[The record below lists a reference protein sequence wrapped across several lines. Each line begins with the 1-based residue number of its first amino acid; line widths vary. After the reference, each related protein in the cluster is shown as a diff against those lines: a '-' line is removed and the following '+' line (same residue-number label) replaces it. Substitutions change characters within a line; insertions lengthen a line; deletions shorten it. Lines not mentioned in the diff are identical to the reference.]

1 MTAEQ
6 KVELFLVGPDGE
18 HELGMFAVDDGKVSG
33 KDRRGI
39 SYTGTVVQHGEN
51 SVIEL
56 TAQIPEGTTIHAD
69 LETEEANAVP
79 LKFKLN
85 AHQQAGRGTV
95 PIKLPGFGVGDV
107 RFVVSSRRTGSP

>member
-1 MTAEQ
+1 MSAKQ
-6 KVELFLVGPDGE
+6 KVELFLVAPDGE
-18 HELGMFAVDDGKVSG
+18 HELGTFAVADGKVSG

-39 SYTGTVVQHGEN
+39 SYEGTVVQHGEN

-56 TAQIPEGTTIHAD
+56 TAQIPKGTTVHAD
-69 LETEEANAVP
+69 LKTEEANTVP

-85 AHQQAGRGTV
+85 PHQQAGRGTV

-107 RFVVSSRRTGSP
+107 KFVVS